1 MSGKKPDGGPV
12 LKDGAAMQAGHVKS
26 KAPCLGRE
34 CLADGGTENCVPIGF
49 PNPHE
54 NIQKLVQFD
63 NVGSISVSTPFEL
76 ETIGAQTLQA
86 QNSAGERLI
95 STKYWSF
102 CVRQR
107 VQASRPS
114 HPACSARMRTRTSAK
129 GKTTRIKGSELF
141 T

>member
-1 MSGKKPDGGPV
+1 MR
-12 LKDGAAMQAGHVKS
+12 AGRVKS

-34 CLADGGTENCVPIGF
+34 CLADGGTENCVSIGF
-49 PNPHE
+49 PNRHE
-54 NIQKLVQFD
+54 NIQNLDQFD
-63 NVGSISVSTPFEL
+63 NVSLISVGTPFEL

-86 QNSAGERLI
+86 RNSAGERPI

-102 CVRQR
+102 RVRQQ

-129 GKTTRIKGSELF
+129 GKTTTFWSTGLKATGL
-141 T
+141 

>member
-1 MSGKKPDGGPV
+1 MR
-12 LKDGAAMQAGHVKS
+12 AGHVKS

-34 CLADGGTENCVPIGF
+34 CLADGGTENCVSIGF
-49 PNPHE
+49 PNRHE
-54 NIQKLVQFD
+54 NIQNLDQFD
-63 NVGSISVSTPFEL
+63 NVGLISVGTPFEL

-86 QNSAGERLI
+86 QNSACERLI

-102 CVRQR
+102 CVRQQ

-129 GKTTRIKGSELF
+129 GKTTRIKGWELF